1 MTFDSAFIIGADEV
15 GMGCYAGP
23 VVVGAVRAPKDW
35 ALEGLNDSKKLS
47 EKRLDVMSAK
57 LIELA
62 KNGEISFAI
71 AERSNNVIDTIG
83 LAPAQKEAYIQSI
96 QEVWQAGDTVIL
108 DGQMKLPANK
118 IDVSRMISIV
128 KADSTVPAVMAA
140 SILAKVY
147 RDRKMVL
154 LHDTYP
160 VYNFASNVGYG
171 TAEHREALE
180 KHGPCA
186 IHRFSYKPIKAL
198 VYKVS

>member
-1 MTFDSAFIIGADEV
+1 MTFNTSFIIGADEV
-15 GMGCYAGP
+15 GYGCYAGP

-47 EKRLDVMSAK
+47 EKRLDIMSAK

-62 KNGEISFAI
+62 KKDEIWFAI
-71 AERSNNVIDTIG
+71 AERSNNIIDSIG

-96 QEVWQAGDTVIL
+96 QEIWHE
-108 DGQMKLPANK
+108 
-118 IDVSRMISIV
+118 
-128 KADSTVPAVMAA
+128 DSTVVLDGNIKIPSLDPSKTVSLIKADTYIPAVMAA

-147 RDRKMVL
+147 RDRKMVS
-154 LHDTYP
+154 LHELYP
-160 VYNFASNVGYG
+160 EYNFASNVGYG

-180 KHGPCA
+180 KYGPCA

-198 VYKVS
+198 VYKIS

>member
-1 MTFDSAFIIGADEV
+1 MSDSDFIIGADEV

-47 EKRLDVMSAK
+47 EKRLDIMSAK

-62 KNGEISFAI
+62 FKNEIWFAI
-71 AERSNNVIDTIG
+71 AERSNNIIDSIG

-96 QEVWQAGDTVIL
+96 QEIWHEGDTIIL
-108 DGQMKLPANK
+108 DGQLKLPANK
-118 IDVSRMISIV
+118 IDVSRMKSVV
-128 KADSTVPAVMAA
+128 KADSTVPTVMAA

-147 RDRKMVL
+147 RDRKMVS
-154 LHDTYP
+154 LHEIYP
-160 VYNFASNVGYG
+160 AYNFASNVGYG

-180 KHGPCA
+180 KFGPCA

-198 VYKVS
+198 MNK